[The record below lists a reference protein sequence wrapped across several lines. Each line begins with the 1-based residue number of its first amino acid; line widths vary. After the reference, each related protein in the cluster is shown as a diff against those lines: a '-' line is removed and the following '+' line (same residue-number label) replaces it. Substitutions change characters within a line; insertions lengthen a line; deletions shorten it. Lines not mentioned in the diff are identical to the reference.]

1 MKAERVV
8 LTMMDLYSEFAT
20 SDMWYCK
27 AITKP
32 LVVIFLILVWFKI
45 LLPSMK
51 QAQRQHAT
59 TAIIIVTTVGN
70 PYITLTIGA
79 VYWLAKG
86 LLEILFLPWGPFGMP
101 VLGYLPWI
109 SERAPYLTFYRL
121 ADKYGSYF
129 TIKMGGIHN
138 LVVSDVGMIKDLY
151 KSPKFVDRPNLY
163 LTHGIMGNK
172 GIIGAR

>member
-8 LTMMDLYSEFAT
+8 LTVMDFYSEFAT
-20 SDMWYCK
+20 SDIWYCK

-32 LVVIFLILVWFKI
+32 LVVILLIIVWFKI

-51 QAQRQHAT
+51 QAQRQQAT
-59 TAIIIVTTVGN
+59 TAIIIVTTIYY
-70 PYITLTIGA
+70 PYIILTICT

-109 SERAPYLTFYRL
+109 SERAPYLTFCRL

-129 TIKMGGIHN
+129 TIKMGEIHN